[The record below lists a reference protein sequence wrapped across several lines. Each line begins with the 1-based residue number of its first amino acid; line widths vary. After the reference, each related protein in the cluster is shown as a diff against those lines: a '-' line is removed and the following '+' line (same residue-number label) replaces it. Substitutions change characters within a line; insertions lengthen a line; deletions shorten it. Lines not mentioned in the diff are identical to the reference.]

1 MSGALFEGIAIMKKL
16 ISLLFLT
23 FIFGAAQAVLA
34 QSEGQ
39 TTLGVGQQKTVSVG
53 DKFKIKFISVMEDSR
68 CPADV
73 KCVWAGNAKIKI
85 QVSMAGGETKVF
97 EINTTNGGPLGGQID
112 SYAVTLT
119 SLTPARK
126 SNKNIRTRDY
136 RATIVIRRL
145 MR

>member
-1 MSGALFEGIAIMKKL
+1 MMKRSIL
-16 ISLLFLT
+16 LLFLPL
-23 FIFGAAQAVLA
+23 IFGSAQAVFA
-34 QSEGQ
+34 QAEGQ
-39 TTLGVGQQKTVSVG
+39 ATLGVGQQKTVAAG
-53 DKFKIKFISVMEDSR
+53 NKFKIKFISVMEDSR

-126 SNKNIRTRDY
+126 SNKNIRSRDY
-136 RATIVIRRL
+136 RATIVIRRIT
-145 MR
+145 R